1 MTGTKRTTT
10 AKAPET
16 PEDAVTAPTTPED
29 ATPAVQTPEAARDVV
44 AVPSLRADGTPDQTA
59 DYVALVADVDA
70 PADGK
75 GE

>member
-16 PEDAVTAPTTPED
+16 PEDAATAPTPED
-29 ATPAVQTPEAARDVV
+29 AAPFVQTPEAARDVV
-44 AVPSLRADGTPDQTA
+44 AVPSLRADGTPDQTP
-59 DYVALVADVDA
+59 DYVALVADVDTA
-70 PADGK
+70 ADGK

>member
-16 PEDAVTAPTTPED
+16 PEDAVAAPTTPED
-29 ATPAVQTPEAARDVV
+29 AAPVVQTPEAARDVV
-44 AVPSLRADGTPDQTA
+44 AVPSLRADGTPDQTP

-70 PADGK
+70 AADGK